1 MVAPLATRT
10 AARSVMMAIPDVAQ
24 VTVTSC
30 APLDQYHTRAR
41 DCSAQCGG
49 TASLVATLHA
59 HATLHVSWFVQVC
72 LEDGC
77 SLDTVDDLLAE
88 LKAASQTS
96 SGQERASAL
105 ETYSQLKVL
114 AAKYAENAG
123 LDKSE
128 LEKVVA
134 GIARNFGT
142 VDAFEFKGPA
152 VGYSSKPGTTTTA
165 FKAD

>member
-1 MVAPLATRT
+1 
-10 AARSVMMAIPDVAQ
+10 MMAIPDVA
-24 VTVTSC
+24 
-30 APLDQYHTRAR
+30 
-41 DCSAQCGG
+41 
-49 TASLVATLHA
+49 
-59 HATLHVSWFVQVC
+59 QVC